1 MAIIDSNSD
10 IRKWYYDV
18 KAIKFFYT
26 DENNNEHILE
36 TVPRERL
43 KNMNIL
49 EDFENTYFPVFSL
62 TLVLEDSTYYN
73 ILEHK
78 DSCKLYLRVDKF
90 SRKSGESAK
99 QLNRRFI
106 NRKFDVIIEDNS
118 FDVSSKIDELENLTN
133 FTSIT
138 DSDKNE
144 LKDVTNIVKFYLF
157 PEILGNTKKNV
168 NKPFKDASVTEAL
181 AWLFYNAKINNVL
194 MARTDNNTRYD
205 ELVIPPLSTL
215 KALAFIDT
223 YYGLYKYGSLIY
235 FGLFYN
241 YVIPYDGSNHVVP
254 KSGDTKVE
262 IDFIVPDTDSTNQ
275 TGVMHSGKNNAI
287 DYIVTNFRNI
297 SSDTVSIG
305 NDFINGNN
313 IQIIDA
319 FEEVSEIYRS
329 NSKTRFNADFVKF
342 FENFTENKFLPYTYI
357 AQVNAL
363 SDVISMQV
371 SDIDAS
377 IVLPHKRIKLIFEN
391 HKYAK
396 QYRGKYVLSSIL
408 HTFTSTGAELS
419 VSSNITL
426 KKMNLKV

>member
-10 IRKWYYDV
+10 IRKWYHDV

-43 KNMNIL
+43 QNMNIL

-78 DSCKLYLRVDKF
+78 DSCKIYLRVDKF

-99 QLNRRFI
+99 QLNKRFI

-168 NKPFKDASVTEAL
+168 NKPFKDASVTEVL

-235 FGLFYN
+235 FGLFHN
-241 YVIPYDGSNHVVP
+241 YVIPYDGNNHVVP
-254 KSGDTKVE
+254 RYGDTKVE

-319 FEEVSEIYRS
+319 FEEVTEIYR
-329 NSKTRFNADFVKF
+329 
-342 FENFTENKFLPYTYI
+342 
-357 AQVNAL
+357 
-363 SDVISMQV
+363 
-371 SDIDAS
+371 
-377 IVLPHKRIKLIFEN
+377 
-391 HKYAK
+391 
-396 QYRGKYVLSSIL
+396 
-408 HTFTSTGAELS
+408 
-419 VSSNITL
+419 
-426 KKMNLKV
+426 